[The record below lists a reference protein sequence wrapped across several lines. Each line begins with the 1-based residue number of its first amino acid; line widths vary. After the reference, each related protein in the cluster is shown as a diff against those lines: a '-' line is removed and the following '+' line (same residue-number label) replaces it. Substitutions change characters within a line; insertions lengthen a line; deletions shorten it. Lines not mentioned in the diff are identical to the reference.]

1 MHAFSKA
8 PSLHRPYPASTA
20 TMGLSD
26 SRHDRSAG
34 YVFPSYVLRLRSPPC
49 RASQAPRLI
58 FPRALSPTTPEGP
71 LAALACCFTN
81 GLVWLHPSRRTG
93 HLRFPIEAE
102 SGSLALRLACSP
114 PDLPVPS
121 LRLALVRLHAEQAIY
136 TVNSFQFTRSARLIL
151 AYRPRGSGVF
161 PALRTTTP
169 SRSWLS
175 RSKRNSSQLPRERC
189 FSSHIHNLPHRNRGD
204 DHRPVGIAKLPPSPF
219 ELRRR
224 RKIPRFAQAIPRRTR
239 PNLVIRSRQYRQI
252 RRQRVHA

>member
-71 LAALACCFTN
+71 LAALACCFTT

-189 FSSHIHNLPHRNRGD
+189 CSATWQFRDRNYCNDPG
-204 DHRPVGIAKLPPSPF
+204 AS
-219 ELRRR
+219 
-224 RKIPRFAQAIPRRTR
+224 
-239 PNLVIRSRQYRQI
+239 
-252 RRQRVHA
+252 